1 MSKEQ
6 ALQEAE
12 AFIRRSVQRTG
23 SNVAEKD
30 IKAAAQ
36 RVVRSLPPVKEPA

>member
-12 AFIRRSVQRTG
+12 AFIRRSVQRSG
-23 SNVAEKD
+23 SRVAEKD
-30 IKAAAQ
+30 IRAAAQ
-36 RVVRSLPPVKEPA
+36 RVAKAFPTVKEPA